1 MTYVDLNPIRAG
13 IASTPE
19 CSEFT
24 SIHDRIRY
32 WKQQANQQVNKRP
45 ETSSSTEPFQPDTLL
60 PFVGNPREPMP
71 TGIAFSL
78 IDYLELVDWTGRQIR
93 DDKRGSI
100 PDSESPILQRLGIS
114 AAHWIY
120 LCTNFESRFKGLV
133 GTIHSLKQHCA
144 SFGYKTVR
152 NKSASTLLFS

>member
-1 MTYVDLNPIRAG
+1 
-13 IASTPE
+13 
-19 CSEFT
+19 
-24 SIHDRIRY
+24 
-32 WKQQANQQVNKRP
+32 
-45 ETSSSTEPFQPDTLL
+45 
-60 PFVGNPREPMP
+60 MP

-114 AAHWIY
+114 AAHWVY

-133 GTIHSLKQHCA
+133 GTVHSLKQHCA
-144 SFGYKTVR
+144 GFGYKTIR
-152 NKSASTLLFS
+152 NRSSSVLLFS